1 MSNENR
7 ITVMLI
13 GVVFLFLICQTP
25 TASFLIYSNFYEPK
39 DLATEHI
46 HRGNQLQLQAIQN
59 DNQPFPCSSGQHI

>member
-25 TASFLIYSNFYEPK
+25 TASFLIYSNFHESQ
-39 DLATEHI
+39 DQTTENI
-46 HRGNQLQLQAIQN
+46 HRGNTQETYL
-59 DNQPFPCSSGQHI
+59 